1 MIVQICWESFKEL
14 VLSKE
19 CPIEGAGCFFQRW
32 IGIPVS
38 IIKVCTYKCTD
49 RCLVSNNDTF
59 HLPLSYD
66 LYMCISNISKKL
78 PNSIIWHRC
87 YTLLQLVYN
96 GLLIRK
102 VRSACSLTMNI
113 LGQFN
118 SMLGKIPRTGGMLN
132 SWHPGSKVP
141 WNSFLGLRIS
151 SCNNR
156 AAFTRMMTI
165 CIVLFLHW
173 KSNPMIC
180 CQVLHTFWIRFC
192 SNMVSLPSSW

>member
-1 MIVQICWESFKEL
+1 MRFQICWESFKEL
-14 VLSKE
+14 VLSEE
-19 CPIEGAGCFFQRW
+19 CPIEGAGWFCQRW

-96 GLLIRK
+96 GLLSRK
-102 VRSACSLTMNI
+102 VRSAYSPTMNI
-113 LGQFN
+113 WGN
-118 SMLGKIPRTGGMLN
+118 
-132 SWHPGSKVP
+132 
-141 WNSFLGLRIS
+141 
-151 SCNNR
+151 
-156 AAFTRMMTI
+156 
-165 CIVLFLHW
+165 FLHVGE
-173 KSNPMIC
+173 NPKNWWNAEFLAPRVKGPLKFISRA
-180 CQVLHTFWIRFC
+180 QNFL
-192 SNMVSLPSSW
+192 L